1 MSLGFLPRA
10 SSFYHTFL
18 FLSPIL
24 LLLMFSL
31 SLLPSFFLSVSALSS
46 LCHLLFV
53 KLSPPHCSSSH
64 HRPHFQHLWLAIP
77 NDLFF
82 MIPYLLLAY
91 AFTSHW
97 LVEFGIKPVQATN
110 KALYVTYLH
119 QRKYLKQYLYHL
131 FHPSL
136 SLSVALSLSVTHTNI
151 HRLTQTY
158 TDSHNCV
165 LTANTHKAHTH
176 TSLSPYSGSSLRLSS
191 TPEVWWWLG
200 RYVYTPM
207 ANGYHFSPY
216 SLHLTSV
223 DDCSF
228 FP

>member
-136 SLSVALSLSVTHTNI
+136 SLSVALSLSVTHK
-151 HRLTQTY
+151 HPHKYTQTHTIAY
-158 TDSHNCV
+158 S
-165 LTANTHKAHTH
+165 LQTHTKHTH
-176 TSLSPYSGSSLRLSS
+176 IHPCPPTLGPHWGCPPPLKFDGGWVDMFTLPWLMAIIFLLTPSISPL
-191 TPEVWWWLG
+191 
-200 RYVYTPM
+200 
-207 ANGYHFSPY
+207 
-216 SLHLTSV
+216 
-223 DDCSF
+223 
-228 FP
+228 

>member
-136 SLSVALSLSVTHTNI
+136 SLSVALSLSVTHKHPHKYTQTHTNI
-151 HRLTQTY
+151 HRLTQ
-158 TDSHNCV
+158 
-165 LTANTHKAHTH
+165 LRTHCKHTQSTH
-176 TSLSPYSGSSLRLSS
+176 TYILVPLLWVLIEAVLHPWSLMVAGSIC
-191 TPEVWWWLG
+191 
-200 RYVYTPM
+200 
-207 ANGYHFSPY
+207 
-216 SLHLTSV
+216 LHSHG
-223 DDCSF
+223 
-228 FP
+228 